1 MDKIKLGS
9 VSFDRSAVV
18 KLAQVRSSLVKQAA
32 PNPGAAASAAGK
44 ASDAAAKQVVPKSM
58 PQFMKWFGA
67 GLGLA
72 AAGTIVALGQQGVAV
87 GAGKLGDMLH
97 SRKQAGQFND
107 VLKVDP
113 SLKEEP
119 KAKAFFGVLFRASPY
134 LAGEPELAASAVKSM
149 VNYPEG
155 TDTKVEQLLKAEQLH
170 QGTRHPFL
178 TPRLQVASGALPGPG
193 NFGE

>member
-1 MDKIKLGS
+1 MNKLKIGS
-9 VSFDRSAVV
+9 VSFDRAEVV

-32 PNPGAAASAAGK
+32 SSSGVSANAAGK
-44 ASDAAAKQVVPKSM
+44 ASEATKQVLPKSM

-97 SRKQAGQFND
+97 ARKQTGQFND
-107 VLKVDP
+107 MLKVDP

-178 TPRLQVASGALPGPG
+178 TPRLQVARGDMPGPG